1 MVFLSRLRIKIISQ
15 YINPFKI
22 VPINMQM
29 PINPYPIPLQPPIN
43 KLIITMAKL
52 IMIRAEK
59 PPLRYLF
66 FFIEFFR
73 TIDAAANKVLIPNE
87 IKIKTLKPA
96 ILFPPELTQFT
107 ISCSIIVIFF
117 KKATKFTKTPL

>member
-1 MVFLSRLRIKIISQ
+1 MSQ
-15 YINPFKI
+15 YINLFKI

-43 KLIITMAKL
+43 KLIITMAML

-59 PPLRYLF
+59 PPLRYLSF
-66 FFIEFFR
+66 LIEFFR
-73 TIDAAANKVLIPNE
+73 TIDAAANKVLIPNK

-96 ILFPPELTQFT
+96 IPFPPELTQFT

-117 KKATKFTKTPL
+117 KKATKFTKTSL